1 MKFGIFVNLE
11 KEYAF
16 RATKEIMETA
26 KKFNVKCEMAEAQE
40 EYDFIVSL
48 GGDGTFLAANRV
60 FLGTPIFGINLGHLG
75 FLAEA
80 EIKDI
85 GNVITKLINKEYRVE
100 ERGLLEAIVNDKKMI
115 ALNDVVISRIS
126 LARLLELNLRF
137 DGKYVDN
144 YKADGL
150 IIATPTGSTAYS
162 LSAGGPI
169 VDTQLDVT
177 IVTPTCAHSLHQRPI
192 ITNANT
198 LINVFCDTNDFLV
211 TADGQVSGEGK
222 NVTIK
227 KSELKA
233 RIIKLSDKCFFDI
246 VREKFRL

>member
-1 MKFGIFVNLE
+1 MKFGIFVNSE
-11 KEYAF
+11 KEF
-16 RATKEIMETA
+16 SFKVTKEIMEIA
-26 KKFNVKCEMAEAQE
+26 QKFNVKCEVADSKE

-48 GGDGTFLAANRV
+48 GGDGTFLAANRT

-85 GNVITKLINKEYRVE
+85 GKVVTKLINKEYRVE

-115 ALNDVVISRIS
+115 ALNDIVISRINV
-126 LARLLELNLRF
+126 ARLLELNLKF
-137 DGKYVDN
+137 NGKRVDN

-177 IVTPTCAHSLHQRPI
+177 VVTPICAHSLHQRPI
-192 ITNANT
+192 IADANT
-198 LINVFCDTNDFLV
+198 LINIDCDTNDFLV
-211 TADGQVSGEGK
+211 TADGQISGEGK
-222 NVTIK
+222 DVTIK